1 MDLLCDVGQ
10 MEAHF
15 GLFED
20 SVVLTNMQDGCM
32 VAPNVQ

>member
-10 MEAHF
+10 METHF
-15 GLFED
+15 GLLKD
-20 SVVLTNMQDGCM
+20 IVVLTNMQDGCM